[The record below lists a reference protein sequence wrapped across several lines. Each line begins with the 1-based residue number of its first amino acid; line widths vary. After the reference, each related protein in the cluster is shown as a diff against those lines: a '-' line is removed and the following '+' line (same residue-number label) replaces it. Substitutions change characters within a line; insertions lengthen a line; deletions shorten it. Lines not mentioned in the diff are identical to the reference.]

1 MSLHYNAFISYK
13 HAELDNKVAAAI
25 EWDLEHY
32 HIPKKIQKKT
42 GYKKIERIFRDKDE
56 LPITSDLSN
65 TIEEALF
72 NSDFLIVLCSTNTH
86 LSTWVER
93 EIKLF
98 LQNHPQE
105 NVLTVLVDGE
115 PHDVIPEILQNRE
128 VQRYNDHGQ
137 LETVLEPVEPLSCDY
152 RLPRREAKNVELPR
166 LAATLIGCSY
176 NELMNRQRQYKM
188 KRLTAV
194 FSGAMALAVG
204 FGAYM
209 LYSNA
214 RINENYRQSL
224 ISQSKYL
231 SNASMQMLDD
241 EKRIDALHLA
251 LAALPSEENPKRPVI
266 PEAVSAITKAT
277 LAYTTESGGNITA
290 TWNYTMP
297 DIVESYY
304 VDKDGCSFAAMDQ
317 SKNIRVW
324 NRETHELLYEYSSV
338 ENKAKYYAYI
348 APDRLMICGEKY
360 IQVVDVVSGSVKWEK
375 EELKEDDI
383 FSAMITERPVTMKD
397 GSILIGTYSSGLY
410 RLSPEDGSVLDI
422 YRVEAA
428 DEFHDSAS
436 FKNFK
441 LSPDEKTIMFSGND
455 DNNRTNILFFYD
467 IESGNTGY
475 FDLAENG
482 ITADDIFLDKFIYL
496 DNDRIMISASKE
508 TGYGSYGFFSMDVLT
523 TNYNMV
529 YCLDAHDLSLKWKND
544 FKYNAI
550 PYGSDIYDLKDI
562 NAVCFY
568 EGNIIDIWNKDTGEL
583 ISEYN
588 VNESIV
594 GAVKTEDDT
603 YPSFITVSG
612 KMGRPYVIN
621 GVESMSMIA
630 TLTDDIDKI
639 VFGKGAYVNT
649 YRSSNIIFYQSGVHD
664 ENYKDFDNTGEY
676 NAVLNGNCI
685 LSDDILVVLGATPDK
700 SKTKVGFYDANSKQC
715 LGEKEIG
722 GEDTYQYDLTGFEE
736 GIARVTYN
744 NDHTLKL
751 LEIDAH
757 TLEVKETVIDEDYS
771 GAFVDPIYA
780 EGKLIYY
787 RNQDY
792 EHLGAVVKDLSSGEE
807 DFFETDKTIY
817 LWQYDP
823 KLKALYISCK
833 EADYVINI
841 DKKEKY
847 EIIHSANW
855 SETANVHLD
864 AENERIL
871 VTDDQFIQLLD
882 LEGNEITKIACP
894 DLGVFGMT
902 LYTPGQ
908 NKEQTEILVVYA
920 DGFLYRYNAE
930 NGEYIGKIE
939 LAYNKAYSDAS
950 FVFDM
955 DNQKLFVQMGPIL
968 DIMDLDSWTVT
979 AYLTSAL
986 AYHKDTDTFLV
997 YSYSVGDNPKIGYF
1011 KQYTVDELI
1020 QKGKDMLK
1028 GQEIREE
1035 LKTSYGIG

>member
-1 MSLHYNAFISYK
+1 
-13 HAELDNKVAAAI
+13 
-25 EWDLEHY
+25 
-32 HIPKKIQKKT
+32 
-42 GYKKIERIFRDKDE
+42 
-56 LPITSDLSN
+56 
-65 TIEEALF
+65 
-72 NSDFLIVLCSTNTH
+72 
-86 LSTWVER
+86 
-93 EIKLF
+93 
-98 LQNHPQE
+98 
-105 NVLTVLVDGE
+105 
-115 PHDVIPEILQNRE
+115 
-128 VQRYNDHGQ
+128 
-137 LETVLEPVEPLSCDY
+137 
-152 RLPRREAKNVELPR
+152 
-166 LAATLIGCSY
+166 
-176 NELMNRQRQYKM
+176 
-188 KRLTAV
+188 
-194 FSGAMALAVG
+194 
-204 FGAYM
+204 
-209 LYSNA
+209 
-214 RINENYRQSL
+214 
-224 ISQSKYL
+224 
-231 SNASMQMLDD
+231 
-241 EKRIDALHLA
+241 
-251 LAALPSEENPKRPVI
+251 
-266 PEAVSAITKAT
+266 
-277 LAYTTESGGNITA
+277 
-290 TWNYTMP
+290 
-297 DIVESYY
+297 
-304 VDKDGCSFAAMDQ
+304 
-317 SKNIRVW
+317 
-324 NRETHELLYEYSSV
+324 
-338 ENKAKYYAYI
+338 
-348 APDRLMICGEKY
+348 
-360 IQVVDVVSGSVKWEK
+360 
-375 EELKEDDI
+375 
-383 FSAMITERPVTMKD
+383 
-397 GSILIGTYSSGLY
+397 
-410 RLSPEDGSVLDI
+410 
-422 YRVEAA
+422 
-428 DEFHDSAS
+428 
-436 FKNFK
+436 
-441 LSPDEKTIMFSGND
+441 
-455 DNNRTNILFFYD
+455 
-467 IESGNTGY
+467 
-475 FDLAENG
+475 
-482 ITADDIFLDKFIYL
+482 
-496 DNDRIMISASKE
+496 
-508 TGYGSYGFFSMDVLT
+508 
-523 TNYNMV
+523 
-529 YCLDAHDLSLKWKND
+529 
-544 FKYNAI
+544 
-550 PYGSDIYDLKDI
+550 
-562 NAVCFY
+562 
-568 EGNIIDIWNKDTGEL
+568 
-583 ISEYN
+583 
-588 VNESIV
+588 
-594 GAVKTEDDT
+594 
-603 YPSFITVSG
+603 
-612 KMGRPYVIN
+612 
-621 GVESMSMIA
+621 MIA

-676 NAVLNGNCI
+676 NAVLNGNYI

-722 GEDTYQYDLTGFEE
+722 GDDTYQYDLTGFDE
-736 GIARVTYN
+736 GIARVTYS

-807 DFFETDKTIY
+807 DFYETGNTIY
-817 LWQYDP
+817 LWEYDP

-833 EADYVINI
+833 EADYVIDI
-841 DKKEKY
+841 DKNENY

-855 SETANVHLD
+855 SETEKVHLD

-950 FVFDM
+950 FVFDV

-968 DIMDLDSWTVT
+968 DIMDLDTWTVT

-997 YSYSVGDNPKIGYF
+997 YSYSGGGDPRIGYF

>member
-277 LAYTTESGGNITA
+277 LAYTTESGSNITA

-297 DIVESYY
+297 DIVTDYY
-304 VDKDGCSFAAMDQ
+304 IDRNGCSFAARDQ

-338 ENKAKYYAYI
+338 ENEAKYYAYI
-348 APDRLMICGEKY
+348 APDKLMICGEKY
-360 IQVVDVVSGSVKWEK
+360 IQVVDVVSGTIKWEIN
-375 EELKEDDI
+375 ELKENDI
-383 FSAMITERPVTMKD
+383 ESAMITEKPVTMND

-410 RLSPEDGSVLDI
+410 RLSPEDGSVIDI
-422 YRVEAA
+422 YKVKPA
-428 DEFHDSAS
+428 DTFYESAS
-436 FKNFK
+436 FKSFK
-441 LSPDEKTIMFSGND
+441 LSPDEKTILFSGND
-455 DNNRTNILFFYD
+455 DQNRTNILFFYD
-467 IESGNTGY
+467 IETGKNEY
-475 FDLAENG
+475 YDLAENG
-482 ITADDIFLDKFIYL
+482 ITADDIILDKFIYL
-496 DNDRIMISASKE
+496 DNDRIMILVDKE
-508 TGYGSYGFFSMDVLT
+508 EGYGSYGFFNMDILT
-523 TNYNMV
+523 TNYASV
-529 YCLDAHDLSLKWKND
+529 YCLDANDLSLKWKND

-550 PYGSDIYDLKDI
+550 PYGSDFYDLKDI

-568 EGNIIDIWNKDTGEL
+568 EGNIIDIWDKDTGEL

-594 GAVKTEDDT
+594 GATKGDDT
-603 YPSFITVSG
+603 YPSFVTVSG
-612 KMGRPYVIN
+612 KMGNPFVVN
-621 GVESMSMIA
+621 GVDSMTMMA
-630 TLTDDIDKI
+630 TMTDDIDKI
-639 VFGKGAYVNT
+639 SFGKGAYVNT

-664 ENYKDFDNTGEY
+664 ENYKEFNNSGVYKSILTGNY
-676 NAVLNGNCI
+676 LF
-685 LSDDILVVLGATPDK
+685 SDDILVILGASPDG
-700 SKTKVGFYDANSKQC
+700 SKTKVGFYDANSKEC
-715 LGEKEIG
+715 FGEKEIG
-722 GEDTYQYDLTGFEE
+722 GDDTYQYELAGFED
-736 GIARVTYN
+736 GIARVTYCK
-744 NDHTLKL
+744 DRVLKL

-757 TLEVKETVIDEDYS
+757 TLEVKETVVDEDYS
-771 GAFVDPIYA
+771 GAFVNPIYS

-787 RNQDY
+787 RNLSY
-792 EHLGAVVKDLSSGEE
+792 EHLGVVVKDLTSDDE
-807 DFFETDKTIY
+807 DFYETGKTVY
-817 LWQYDP
+817 QWEYDE
-823 KLKALYISCK
+823 KLKYLYISCK
-833 EADYVINI
+833 EADYVIRI
-841 DKKEKY
+841 DQKDHY
-847 EIIHSANW
+847 EVFHSANW
-855 SETANVHLD
+855 SETAKIHID

-882 LEGNEITKIACP
+882 LEGNEITKLVCP

-902 LYTPGQ
+902 LYTPDQ
-908 NKEQTEILVVYA
+908 NKEYTEILVVYA

-930 NGEYIGKIE
+930 SGEYIGKIE
-939 LAYNKAYSDAS
+939 LSYNKAYTDAS

-955 DNQKLFVQMGPIL
+955 DNKKLYVQMGPIL
-968 DIMDLDSWTVT
+968 NIMDLDSWTMT

-986 AYHKDTDTFLV
+986 AYHKGTDTFLV
-997 YSYSVGDNPKIGYF
+997 YSYSGGDDPKIGYF

-1020 QKGKDMLK
+1020 QKGREMLK

-1035 LKTSYGIG
+1035 LRTAYGIG